1 MLKWRENM
9 STEETNKKIAE
20 ALDLEVEKEDNT
32 PIRIDLPEVQEI
44 DTYRPDS
51 IKSQAEAD
59 IDVDYEESRKVFKKL
74 IDNGMEAID
83 GILDLAAESE
93 QPRAYEVAAT
103 LIKTVSDANEKIHDL
118 HKKMKELKRELNE
131 KDKTNISVQNGIFVG
146 TAVEFQNMLKQNTDG
161 LIDTRGGDNNG
172 D

>member
-1 MLKWRENM
+1 M

-161 LIDTRGGDNNG
+161 LIDTRGGNNNG